1 MLEVPYGEKKYY
13 YFSLIF
19 LHSWA
24 KSFSNPKGSAH
35 NHQTKEKAAGHA
47 ARRCVPRSWDS
58 GSRRLHLTHAH
69 RLSVCIQSLFS
80 RSSLILT
87 TTPSNHKDKCDEF
100 PTVHRTRWDDLF
112 RIIPQVSIGAGT
124 KNPFVWFPPLFFA
137 FCNTIFDIL
146 RIPNKSSNAI

>member
-19 LHSWA
+19 LHSRA

-69 RLSVCIQSLFS
+69 PVCLCAFRTRSQDQVWFSQQPQVTTRTSVMSFPQFTEQDGMTCLE
-80 RSSLILT
+80 SSLRLAVGLGWRILLSGFLHYSL
-87 TTPSNHKDKCDEF
+87 PS
-100 PTVHRTRWDDLF
+100 
-112 RIIPQVSIGAGT
+112 
-124 KNPFVWFPPLFFA
+124 
-137 FCNTIFDIL
+137 
-146 RIPNKSSNAI
+146 AIQYLTY